1 MDIMQ
6 KMEFAS
12 LVLPTVNPVEMEN
25 NVIAVIH
32 NISYLK
38 MNATNHVEMDIME
51 QMENVDLV

>member
-1 MDIMQ
+1 MQ